1 MSEEFKQNENLNNPV
16 ADGREDSNKAP
27 EDAALNGTESSKDVV
42 SSGQNIS
49 KSTSVDI
56 NSSDGEQS
64 QPEYKADS
72 AENVSEINQQPFDP
86 TAIPDETG
94 SVYYAMPDG
103 TRPVKSETDTEPSE
117 VNRYLSPEINVNQT
131 ENDDIKQEKS
141 SGFKIFA
148 LLLAA
153 AIILVGCFTGG
164 YYVGKN
170 INSVGSAPVVGLEN
184 RPTGD
189 QLSTN
194 QVYEKVNPSIVGI
207 ITYNQSGESSS
218 ASGVIYSEDGY
229 IVTNDHIYSEIPSAK
244 FKIIMYDGSEH
255 NATFVAGDSRS
266 DLAVLKMDASG
277 LTPATFGN
285 SDESVIGE
293 GVVAIGRP
301 AGATNKSNI
310 SQGIISATAVRVT
323 GSGSTY
329 SEKFIQTDTAINPG
343 SSGGALCNMYGQVI
357 GITSSKLV
365 GSAYEGVG
373 YAIPTSK
380 MKVIVDS
387 LITNKYVD
395 SRAKLGITYLEV
407 DSITAELN
415 GMRQGLSIASVD
427 QSSDLYGR
435 AAEGDTITEVNGQKI
450 TTAEVI
456 LDVIDSCK
464 PGDSIK
470 LTIVNSKGAA
480 NTYTVRLGADQGSS
494 SYSTSSSGKG
504 STSSEYNQSE
514 FNFPNG
520 N

>member
-1 MSEEFKQNENLNNPV
+1 M
-16 ADGREDSNKAP
+16 
-27 EDAALNGTESSKDVV
+27 
-42 SSGQNIS
+42 
-49 KSTSVDI
+49 
-56 NSSDGEQS
+56 
-64 QPEYKADS
+64 
-72 AENVSEINQQPFDP
+72 
-86 TAIPDETG
+86 
-94 SVYYAMPDG
+94 
-103 TRPVKSETDTEPSE
+103 
-117 VNRYLSPEINVNQT
+117 
-131 ENDDIKQEKS
+131 
-141 SGFKIFA
+141 
-148 LLLAA
+148 
-153 AIILVGCFTGG
+153 
-164 YYVGKN
+164 
-170 INSVGSAPVVGLEN
+170 
-184 RPTGD
+184 
-189 QLSTN
+189 
-194 QVYEKVNPSIVGI
+194 
-207 ITYNQSGESSS
+207 
-218 ASGVIYSEDGY
+218 
-229 IVTNDHIYSEIPSAK
+229 
-244 FKIIMYDGSEH
+244 
-255 NATFVAGDSRS
+255 
-266 DLAVLKMDASG
+266 
-277 LTPATFGN
+277 
-285 SDESVIGE
+285 
-293 GVVAIGRP
+293 
-301 AGATNKSNI
+301 
-310 SQGIISATAVRVT
+310 
-323 GSGSTY
+323 
-329 SEKFIQTDTAINPG
+329 
-343 SSGGALCNMYGQVI
+343 I

-504 STSSEYNQSE
+504 SASSEYNQSE